1 MEPAEELVFIEA
13 NILLLIGDFS
23 ELSDVVFNALLGEWD
38 RSEPTGT
45 LDEPPAFTCTTL
57 LMGAEEP
64 LAVPPSGTMVIL
76 LPLSWLNFEG
86 EKELSNGEAEACA
99 DETVLVAVAAD
110 DAATD
115 VDASFS

>member
-76 LPLSWLNFEG
+76 LPLS
-86 EKELSNGEAEACA
+86 
-99 DETVLVAVAAD
+99 
-110 DAATD
+110 
-115 VDASFS
+115 